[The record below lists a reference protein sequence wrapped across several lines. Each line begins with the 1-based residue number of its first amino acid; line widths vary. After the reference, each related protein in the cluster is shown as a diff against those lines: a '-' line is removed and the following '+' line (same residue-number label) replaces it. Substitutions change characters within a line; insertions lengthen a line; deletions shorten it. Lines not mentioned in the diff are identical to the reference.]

1 MAPTADTPCGAGD
14 PDPLGVESLIVVTP
28 PDPNMSR
35 GTSSRRPL
43 WSRRGFDISPVPSPL
58 IRSKQGERYRDHQHH
73 RAPDENIR
81 SPRFYSPLRR
91 SKSVPFPKRFRLEDG
106 RKGSSSGGHCYNDE
120 EGSGS
125 RGRYDD
131 GQHTQE
137 LGYPTNCDHGHLCLG
152 GSKRNSSPHCRG
164 KGSLSVQRYP
174 SPRGKSPLPMPMKM
188 SLWDDGSSPTYFC
201 GDEQYTQRNSS
212 PNDNGKRSVSVQQQS
227 SPSGK
232 PPLPMPMEMS
242 PWSPTSS
249 TYRCEDEQYIQS
261 GSHDDDQGG
270 TSGITSQLDLD
281 CRGST
286 SGCYDDSR
294 IVGRSGVV
302 GRESSFTEK
311 EDFAYDALVDD
322 FMAAVSKSWYNPV
335 PNKTVDKEA
344 RQKQTNRFAELALKR
359 YNKNRNNK
367 VKYAL
372 VEATVGGAIFEDSE
386 LYAHVNFYAK
396 AKNGPKKNS
405 GKVLV
410 FAELHHIGRRQNA
423 KVLTC
428 FCFLDENNQFGG
440 RRDQVQRPIIAQDI
454 HHCYACSDRIKHPDG
469 SCYKAGHVVDM
480 LCYHYN

>member
-14 PDPLGVESLIVVTP
+14 PDPLGVESLIVVPP

-91 SKSVPFPKRFRLEDG
+91 SKSVPFPKRSRLEDG

-131 GQHTQE
+131 GQHTQATSVE
-137 LGYPTNCDHGHLCLG
+137 MNNIH
-152 GSKRNSSPHCRG
+152 RG
-164 KGSLSVQRYP
+164 
-174 SPRGKSPLPMPMKM
+174 
-188 SLWDDGSSPTYFC
+188 
-201 GDEQYTQRNSS
+201 TQAQTTMA
-212 PNDNGKRSVSVQQQS
+212 KEAYRS
-227 SPSGK
+227 
-232 PPLPMPMEMS
+232 
-242 PWSPTSS
+242 
-249 TYRCEDEQYIQS
+249 EDEQYIQS

-322 FMAAVSKSWYNPV
+322 FMSAVSKSWYNPV

-344 RQKQTNRFAELALKR
+344 RQKQTNRFSELALKR